1 MDSRAP
7 SIGRADP
14 GRPEEQP
21 EALAEAVTGIRAA
34 AVVAIPEQGEFSG
47 HRQMATPARRE
58 IRLKLAHG
66 VGGEGQH
73 ARLVKLALPD
83 EDRAVTRVV
92 VADRQAKKFPRRR
105 PSCRAGRGPAETR
118 RAGAVSQGCAPA
130 SGSRA
135 GAGRSPLPDV
145 PTPAGPDAP
154 ADPDTP
160 RPPPYHQT
168 APPTRRSLTP

>member
-1 MDSRAP
+1 MMAYVVDSRAP

-34 AVVAIPEQGEFSG
+34 AGVAIPEQGEFSG
-47 HRQMATPARRE
+47 HRQMATPARLE
-58 IRLKLAHG
+58 IRLKFAYG

-92 VADRQAKKFPRRR
+92 VADRQAKKFSPAQARRVEQDKGQ
-105 PSCRAGRGPAETR
+105 PKHVGPER
-118 RAGAVSQGCAPA
+118 
-130 SGSRA
+130 
-135 GAGRSPLPDV
+135 
-145 PTPAGPDAP
+145 
-154 ADPDTP
+154 
-160 RPPPYHQT
+160 
-168 APPTRRSLTP
+168 